1 MNFIELTDREKDKPI
16 LINLNQIL
24 FIREFSFSRDAV
36 LTRVWLLPNE
46 NYIDVKE
53 SYAEVRRMICPQLSD
68 LVDELFGDTIVA
80 KEEVK

>member
-24 FIREFSFSRDAV
+24 FIREFSFSKDV
-36 LTRVWLLPNE
+36 VFTRVWLLPNE

-53 SYAEVRRMICPQLSD
+53 SYAEVRRMLCPQLSD
-68 LVDELFGDTIVA
+68 LVDELFGTQLL
-80 KEEVK
+80 